1 MQLDE
6 QDYAYAIEYIKKEQ
20 FRGNSSISVTRKGDT
35 IEAFY
40 TFGSNPPHLMARWM
54 PEEIWL
60 LRLRREAEQELFI
73 KTTSIKR

>member
-6 QDYAYAIEYIKKEQ
+6 QDYAYAIEYIKREQ

-40 TFGSNPPHLMARWM
+40 TFGSNPPYLMARWL
-54 PEEIWL
+54 PEDIWIMKKSY
-60 LRLRREAEQELFI
+60 EVTQELFI
-73 KTTSIKR
+73 KTSRH